1 MLLGSCYAG
10 LAFANAPVAAVHAL
24 AYPLGSTFHVPHG
37 LSNSL
42 MLPHVLDFNARSE
55 QATSLYAELA
65 PIVCS
70 RQLGECAASA
80 AVAAGAFVDHF
91 ARLPAEL
98 GLPTTLREVGVA
110 EADIG
115 SLAANAMLQ
124 TRLLPN
130 NPREVHL
137 DDAERIYRAAL

>member
-1 MLLGSCYAG
+1 MSAR
-10 LAFANAPVAAVHAL
+10 ASSVSAPPRRLWRQAREEQQRAARQ
-24 AYPLGSTFHVPHG
+24 
-37 LSNSL
+37 
-42 MLPHVLDFNARSE
+42 RSRHCHE
-55 QATSLYAELA
+55 RGAIDL
-65 PIVCS
+65 
-70 RQLGECAASA
+70 
-80 AVAAGAFVDHF
+80 GAFVDHF

>member
-1 MLLGSCYAG
+1 MRRLGGCG
-10 LAFANAPVAAVHAL
+10 DRL
-24 AYPLGSTFHVPHG
+24 
-37 LSNSL
+37 
-42 MLPHVLDFNARSE
+42 ARSSSRRQGKE
-55 QATSLYAELA
+55 VATERGAIDL
-65 PIVCS
+65 
-70 RQLGECAASA
+70 
-80 AVAAGAFVDHF
+80 GAFVDHF